1 MAQPVPTLWRG
12 RQLPREPLTTR
23 PRPGNSRLE
32 SNKEEEVTIKKNKYY
47 FFITRVIKKKKKAR
61 PSSPSRWMNL
71 FQHSGQDNPSG
82 VVSIRG
88 PFSWVDNSGPMSRQ
102 LTPHLA
108 WQATT
113 SGASRTMSFFIIY
126 IYIYTYIHIY
136 TYIYIY
142 ITPSNTL
149 AWQATTSGVSRHTT
163 TARLSSP
170 PSAISFEDRIGTGP
184 PRARTEVIYVDLGY
198 WAIRPRLRG
207 CSEQRGSVL
216 NTDEFI
222 HEADGCHE

>member
-113 SGASRTMSFFIIY
+113 SG
-126 IYIYTYIHIY
+126 
-136 TYIYIY
+136 
-142 ITPSNTL
+142 
-149 AWQATTSGVSRHTT
+149 VSRHTT